1 MHAPLTQTGIEEE
14 VEEVNEPKAN
24 GVDMVA
30 ISRILLRILAHLEEV
45 EYTES
50 HIKRQIDVLAHDDP
64 PDPASD
70 KDTTRS

>member
-1 MHAPLTQTGIEEE
+1 MQALLAQPGID
-14 VEEVNEPKAN
+14 EVNETKPS

-50 HIKRQIDVLAHDDP
+50 HIERQIDVWGHDDP

>member
-1 MHAPLTQTGIEEE
+1 MHAPLTQPRVE
-14 VEEVNEPKAN
+14 EEVNETKSS

-50 HIKRQIDVLAHDDP
+50 HIERQIDVVVHDDP

-70 KDTTRS
+70 NTTTRS

>member
-1 MHAPLTQTGIEEE
+1 MQAFLNQTGVKEEA
-14 VEEVNEPKAN
+14 NETKSS

-30 ISRILLRILAHLEEV
+30 ISRILLRIFAHLEEV

-50 HIKRQIDVLAHDDP
+50 HIERQIDVVVHDDP

-70 KDTTRS
+70 NSTTRS

>member
-1 MHAPLTQTGIEEE
+1 MHAPLTQTRIEE
-14 VEEVNEPKAN
+14 VEHAGKAG

-50 HIKRQIDVLAHDDP
+50 HIERQIDVLAHGDP
-64 PDPASD
+64 PDPASESSTARD
-70 KDTTRS
+70 

>member
-1 MHAPLTQTGIEEE
+1 MHAPLTQPRVE
-14 VEEVNEPKAN
+14 EEVNETKSS

-50 HIKRQIDVLAHDDP
+50 HIERQAEVLAHDDP

-70 KDTTRS
+70 HDTARD

>member
-1 MHAPLTQTGIEEE
+1 MHAPLTQTQAEE
-14 VEEVNEPKAN
+14 VEHVGKAD

-50 HIKRQIDVLAHDDP
+50 YIKRQIDVLAHDDP